1 MARRLVRT
9 HSFVWVIG
17 LCASLVFGALV
28 LGHAHF
34 STNVRPSQVS
44 APEETLPPV
53 W

>member
-1 MARRLVRT
+1 MARRLVRM

-17 LCASLVFGALV
+17 LCASLVLGALV

-34 STNVRPSQVS
+34 PKNARPALVS
-44 APEETLPPV
+44 APEEILPPV